1 MLLWLLL
8 LSLSLLSPSSL
19 SLLSLLVLLFSNKSV
34 IERSK
39 NTQFGDSDLHYFLL
53 FIYFLG
59 EGRKWW
65 NKLSPVF
72 YGVGWVKQPLW
83 CLIASGVFRIW
94 GISRVQ
100 VNSLFSHRLKSHHS
114 FPGFWCFLFSIFR
127 SILSSL
133 KQKEKE
139 NLQGQGT
146 WLPSQYT
153 SSIQYLTRFSNFVF
167 RKSRWIG
174 PAMLSGEGQWRLV
187 ELQKL

>member
-1 MLLWLLL
+1 MLLLLL
-8 LSLSLLSPSSL
+8 SLSLSLLSPSSL

-39 NTQFGDSDLHYFLL
+39 NTQFGDTDLHYFLL

-94 GISRVQ
+94 GISRVH
-100 VNSLFSHRLKSHHS
+100 VRFSLIASSHITLFLVFDVSS
-114 FPGFWCFLFSIFR
+114 FLFLVQFWAR
-127 SILSSL
+127 WSSRR
-133 KQKEKE
+133 KK
-139 NLQGQGT
+139 
-146 WLPSQYT
+146 T
-153 SSIQYLTRFSNFVF
+153 SKARVHDSPHS
-167 RKSRWIG
+167 
-174 PAMLSGEGQWRLV
+174 ARL
-187 ELQKL
+187 LFNI